1 MNLDNI
7 SGWKNI
13 NPFKKKAYAV
23 KFYLAKQYAR
33 LIPAEK
39 IIAITGTLGKSS
51 AVALLH
57 SILSAKMVLPSSH
70 NPSLQNSIE
79 NFLTLADRVFKVS
92 PKIEKAI
99 LELDPKTSSEVSNL
113 KEFIKFNTLAIT
125 NFSELKESFPDESE
139 KIAHAY
145 EELINM
151 LSDEGTLILNWE
163 DAAVRRFGDKFKGSN
178 VIYFGFDEKNC
189 HVWASNI
196 RVENYQTVFEL
207 NYGVERV
214 EVRSNLL
221 GRHQVIP
228 VLIASSAAINLGFS
242 LISIKKGIE
251 NLEAL
256 EGRMEVVT
264 GINNSIIIDDTYDG
278 DSKAFFE
285 ALKTINLL
293 PARRRIVVL
302 GEMLSDI
309 KTSEKIHTLI
319 AREIYTNKIDLVLL
333 GGGQTKYIEAELSK
347 LGFIPERM
355 LSGLQ
360 NPAIVANLIKIL
372 GKGDV
377 VLIKGHP
384 NLRFSEIVK
393 KISKAKNTRF

>member
-1 MNLDNI
+1 MKLDNI
-7 SGWKNI
+7 QGWKNI
-13 NPFKKKAYAV
+13 NPIKKRAYGM

-33 LIPAEK
+33 LIPPSK
-39 IIAITGTLGKSS
+39 VIAVTGTLGKST
-51 AVALLH
+51 AVSLLY
-57 SILSAKMVLPSSH
+57 SILTPKMVLPKVE

-79 NFLTLADRVFKVS
+79 NFLMLADRVFKIS
-92 PKIEKAI
+92 TKIDKAI
-99 LELDPKTSSEVSNL
+99 LELDPKNPYEVDNL
-113 KEFIKFNTLAIT
+113 KEFIKFRTLAIT
-125 NFSELKESFPDESE
+125 HFSELKESFPDESE
-139 KIAHAY
+139 KVAGAY
-145 EELINM
+145 EELIRM
-151 LSDEGTLILNWE
+151 LGEDGTLVLNWE
-163 DAAVRRFGDKFKGSN
+163 DSSVRRFGDKFNGTN
-178 VIYFGFDEKNC
+178 TIFFGFDEKNC
-189 HVWASNI
+189 HVWASNLRI
-196 RVENYQTVFEL
+196 ENYQTTFEL

-221 GRHQVIP
+221 GFHQVIP
-228 VLIASSAAINLGFS
+228 ILTASAIAINLGFS

-251 NLEAL
+251 KLESL

-264 GINNSIIIDDTYDG
+264 GINNSIIVDDTYDG
-278 DSKAFFE
+278 ETKAFSE
-285 ALKTINLL
+285 ALETLNLI

-302 GEMLSDI
+302 GEMSADI
-309 KTSEKIHTLI
+309 KTSEKLHTLI

-333 GGGQTKYIEAELSK
+333 GGGQTKYIEAELTK

-360 NPAIVANLIKIL
+360 NPAIVSNLIKIL

-393 KISKAKNTRF
+393 KVSKAKR